1 MSKKYVIIGRKAVDR
16 EIYRITKLCGFFG
29 GELDVPSKI
38 DMPQLP
44 TGSKSL
50 KQKIRF

>member
-1 MSKKYVIIGRKAVDR
+1 MSKKYVINGRKTVDR
-16 EIYRITKLCGFFG
+16 NLKDIKTLWFFL

-38 DMPQLP
+38 DIPQLP

-50 KQKIRF
+50 KQKIRI

>member
-1 MSKKYVIIGRKAVDR
+1 MSKKYVINGRKAVDR
-16 EIYRITKLCGFFG
+16 NLQDIKKFWFFW

-38 DMPQLP
+38 DIPQLQ

-50 KQKIRF
+50 KQKIRI

>member
-1 MSKKYVIIGRKAVDR
+1 MSKKYVVNGRKAVDR
-16 EIYRITKLCGFFG
+16 EIYRISKLCGFFG

-38 DMPQLP
+38 DIPQLL

-50 KQKIRF
+50 KQKIRI